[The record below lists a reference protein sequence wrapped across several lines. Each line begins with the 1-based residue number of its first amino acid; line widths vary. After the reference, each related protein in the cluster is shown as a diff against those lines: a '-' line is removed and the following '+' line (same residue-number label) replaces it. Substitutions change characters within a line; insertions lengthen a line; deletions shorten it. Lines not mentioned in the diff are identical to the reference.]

1 MAWVADALATATGAD
16 MVGLAVGAETGPPQW
31 IRTAGRGRDLAAIG
45 DPAVVPALAAV
56 LRGAPGGAVND
67 DHLRRLL
74 GVRSLASIRISRADA
89 GVHGVA
95 LLGWLT
101 DQPPAPDAMQTADT
115 LIAHL
120 GVALD
125 NQEAMADIEA
135 AQRGVVNRLQEAV
148 RPPTPAVPHAELGV
162 YYRAADEQGS
172 TGGDLYDWIMLP
184 DGNLHL
190 AVVDV
195 MGKGVAATKD
205 AVAVTH
211 ALRLLVLDGC
221 PLERVIARADALVT
235 AHNPGLVATLVLA
248 RYGPGTGQLRLV
260 GGGHPPVMVESAGK
274 VRQVDVGGIPIGFP
288 GAGSDGEVT
297 IQLGRADTVVFYTD
311 GLIETTKDI
320 IKGLDALAGHISS
333 TSGYP
338 AAPLA
343 RALVDR
349 ALAGA
354 VRKDDSL
361 ALVLRRRSPPT
372 DDGRAPVAPFEYRFT
387 PTTAAV
393 PLVRHFLEDWLVRV
407 PVERA
412 EADDLL
418 LVATELAANAVRHAS
433 GHTGGVSLRASVN
446 GQDIVLEVEDDGGH
460 PIALPDSMED
470 VPEPLAERGR
480 GLFLVRALV
489 DQFESTVVDGR
500 TLVRVVRRAVVS
512 GRSER

>member
-1 MAWVADALATATGAD
+1 
-16 MVGLAVGAETGPPQW
+16 MVGLAVGADTGAPQW
-31 IRTAGRGRDLAAIG
+31 IRTAGRGRDLAALG

-101 DQPPAPDAMQTADT
+101 DAPPTPDAMQTADT

-148 RPPTPAVPHAELGV
+148 RPPTPAVPHTELGV

-235 AHNPGLVATLVLA
+235 AHNPGLVATLVLG
-248 RYGPGTGQLRLV
+248 RYSPGTGQLRLV
-260 GGGHPPVMVESAGK
+260 GGGHPPVMVDSAGN

-288 GAGSDGEVT
+288 GAGSDREVT
-297 IQLGRADTVVFYTD
+297 ISARPGRHRGVLHRWLDRDNQGHHQGTRRPGWPHQLHQRLSGLPAGPSPGRSRSGRRCPQGRFAGPGFASTV
-311 GLIETTKDI
+311 
-320 IKGLDALAGHISS
+320 
-333 TSGYP
+333 
-338 AAPLA
+338 AAN
-343 RALVDR
+343 
-349 ALAGA
+349 
-354 VRKDDSL
+354 
-361 ALVLRRRSPPT
+361 RRRPSP
-372 DDGRAPVAPFEYRFT
+372 GGS
-387 PTTAAV
+387 
-393 PLVRHFLEDWLVRV
+393 VRV
-407 PVERA
+407 SLHPNHRR
-412 EADDLL
+412 
-418 LVATELAANAVRHAS
+418 RHA
-433 GHTGGVSLRASVN
+433 GPT
-446 GQDIVLEVEDDGGH
+446 
-460 PIALPDSMED
+460 LP
-470 VPEPLAERGR
+470 R
-480 GLFLVRALV
+480 GLVGSSA
-489 DQFESTVVDGR
+489 G
-500 TLVRVVRRAVVS
+500 
-512 GRSER
+512 